1 MNLSITT
8 RLPIVIAGTAAML
21 IGGNTTAAQTN
32 ALPLPPADSAS
43 AHLQVPNG
51 FAVRLFASGLKNPRL
66 MTIAPDGS
74 LYVAARGTQSI
85 VRLNDS
91 QNIGIADKLET
102 VATNLPDIHNMEFH
116 DDWLYA
122 TEGTEVVRL
131 KSTTASATLD
141 TRENVVDLPVPSDH
155 ISRTVH
161 FGPDGMMYVSAG
173 SPSNIQ
179 PDNDPRHATIMRFN
193 PDGSI
198 PADNPYATDPN
209 PLRRPIW
216 ADGLRNAVDFVF
228 LPDGRLWADHNGPD
242 LLGND
247 VPPEEV
253 VVQVEKGKHYGWPYC
268 YTPVQGV
275 VPAGTVDVHDTRV
288 PFDSTFTS
296 CTQATPALFTD
307 LAHYAPIGL
316 TYYNPPTSVT
326 TGFPG
331 GYMGNLFIAYHG
343 SWNSTQPR
351 DCRVQMI
358 TITNGQPTAAV
369 PFLTGFRSS
378 DNQYCGTG
386 YGRPAGVTVG
396 LHGELFVSDDQNGNI
411 YRIIYTGTSS

>member
-1 MNLSITT
+1 MINFSVKT
-8 RLPIVIAGTAAML
+8 RLPLAILGVVAML
-21 IGGNTTAAQTN
+21 TSNSASVNAQS
-32 ALPLPPADSAS
+32 ASLPLPPADSAS
-43 AHLQVPNG
+43 AHLHVPAG
-51 FAVRLFASGLKNPRL
+51 FAVRLYANGLRQPRL

-85 VRLNDS
+85 IRLADVH
-91 QNIGIADKLET
+91 NIGIADRLET
-102 VATNLPDIHNMEFH
+102 VATDLPDVHSLEWH
-116 DDWLYA
+116 AGWLYA

-131 KSTTASATLD
+131 KSTTASTTLD
-141 TRENVVDLPVPSDH
+141 TRENIVDLPVPSDH

-161 FGPDGMMYVSAG
+161 FGPDGMMYVTAG

-179 PDNDPRHATIMRFN
+179 PDGDPRHATIMRFN

-247 VPPEEV
+247 TPPEEV
-253 VVQVEKGKHYGWPYC
+253 VIQVEKGAHYGWPYC

-288 PFDSTFTS
+288 AFDSNLTS

-307 LAHYAPIGL
+307 LAHYAPIGIV
-316 TYYNPPTSVT
+316 YYNPPTSIT
-326 TGFPG
+326 TGFPT
-331 GYMGNLFIAYHG
+331 GYIGNLFIAYHG

-358 TITNGQPTAAV
+358 TVANGQPTAAV
-369 PFLTGFRSS
+369 PFLTGFRS
-378 DNQYCGTG
+378 DDTQYCGSG

-396 LHGELFVSDDQNGNI
+396 AHGELFVSDDQNGNI
-411 YRIIYTGTSS
+411 YRIIYTGQ